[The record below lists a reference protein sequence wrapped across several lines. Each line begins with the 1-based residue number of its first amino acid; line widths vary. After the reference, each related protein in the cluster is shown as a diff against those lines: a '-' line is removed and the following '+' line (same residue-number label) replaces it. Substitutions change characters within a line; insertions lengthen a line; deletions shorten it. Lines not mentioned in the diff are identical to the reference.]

1 LAQSAGLAAERHPRK
16 SQETTMKTPQQ
27 AIRRGRRDFV
37 AGLGAAALAA
47 GLPGRALAAPS
58 EVNVGVILPLSGA
71 NAQFGINSRQ
81 GLELAADEINAAGG
95 IKALGGAKLKLIV
108 ADATSQ
114 PTTAATVAQ
123 RLITQNRCVAI
134 IGAYASSLTLAVSEV
149 TERRGIPL
157 LTMSFSDVLTER
169 GFKHIFQVVSKGSVL
184 GRAQYDYAA
193 SVVAGAS
200 EIKKIALL
208 YEDTAYGTSQAV
220 GVRNAAKAAGAQ
232 IVLDEAY
239 PLGITDVT
247 PLISKL
253 RGSDAQIVFPI
264 SYLNDSLLIIRV
276 MRQQRL
282 TMPVVGGAAGYVIP
296 DFAKALG
303 QYSQAVLSIAPANYD
318 QAPEYTERYRKRFG
332 TFMPHEA
339 LEHAVC
345 AGVLA
350 QALEVAAS
358 DKPEAVSKALRAQKY
373 DQGWAGVMS
382 GGGVHFDASG
392 LNTMAQPIMVQWQ
405 DNELVS
411 VWPQALAKGRVISAA

>member
-1 LAQSAGLAAERHPRK
+1 MKSFPKQAVRH
-16 SQETTMKTPQQ
+16 
-27 AIRRGRRDFV
+27 GRREFV

-47 GLPGRALAAPS
+47 TLPGRALAAPADI
-58 EVNVGVILPLSGA
+58 NVGVILPLSGA

-95 IKALGGAKLKLIV
+95 IKALGGAKLKLII

-123 RLITQNRCVAI
+123 RLITQNRCVAL

-200 EIKKIALL
+200 DIKKIALL
-208 YEDTAYGTSQAV
+208 YEDTAYGTSQAI

-253 RGSDAQIVFPI
+253 RASDAQIVFPI

-282 TMPVVGGAAGYVIP
+282 TVPIVGGAAGYVIP

-382 GGGVHFDASG
+382 GGGVHFDANG
-392 LNTMAQPIMVQWQ
+392 LNTLAQPIMVQWQ
-405 DNELVS
+405 NNELVS
-411 VWPQALAKGRVISAA
+411 VWPKALAKGAVIAAR

>member
-1 LAQSAGLAAERHPRK
+1 MKSFPKQAVRH
-16 SQETTMKTPQQ
+16 
-27 AIRRGRRDFV
+27 GRREFV

-47 GLPGRALAAPS
+47 TLPGRAQAAPADI
-58 EVNVGVILPLSGA
+58 NVGVILPLSGA

-95 IKALGGAKLKLIV
+95 IKALGGAKLKLII

-123 RLITQNRCVAI
+123 RLITQNRCVAL

-200 EIKKIALL
+200 DIKKIALL
-208 YEDTAYGTSQAV
+208 YEDTAYGTSQAI

-253 RGSDAQIVFPI
+253 RASDAQIVFPI

-282 TMPVVGGAAGYVIP
+282 TVPIVGGAAGYVIP

-382 GGGVHFDASG
+382 GGGVHFDANG
-392 LNTMAQPIMVQWQ
+392 LNTLAQPIMVQWQ
-405 DNELVS
+405 NNELVS
-411 VWPQALAKGRVISAA
+411 VWPKALAKGAVIAAS

>member
-1 LAQSAGLAAERHPRK
+1 MTK
-16 SQETTMKTPQQ
+16 PQQ
-27 AIRRGRRDFV
+27 AMRPGRREFV
-37 AGLGAAALAA
+37 AGLGAAALTAS
-47 GLPGRALAAPS
+47 LPGRALAAPS
-58 EVNVGVILPLSGA
+58 EINVGVILPLSGA

-95 IKALGGAKLKLIV
+95 IKAMGGAKLKLII

-200 EIKKIALL
+200 DIKKIALL

-220 GVRNAAKAAGAQ
+220 GVRNAAKAAGTQ

-282 TMPVVGGAAGYVIP
+282 TVPIVGGAAGYVIP

-303 QYSQAVLSIAPANYD
+303 QYSEAVLSIAPANYD

-350 QALEVAAS
+350 QSLEVAAS
-358 DKPEAVSKALRAQKY
+358 DKPEAVSQALRAKKY

-382 GGGVHFDASG
+382 GGGVHFDANG

-405 DNELVS
+405 KGELVS
-411 VWPQALAKGRVISAA
+411 VWPQALAKGRIITAS

>member
-1 LAQSAGLAAERHPRK
+1 MTK
-16 SQETTMKTPQQ
+16 PQQ
-27 AIRRGRRDFV
+27 AMRRGRREFV

-47 GLPGRALAAPS
+47 SLPGRALAASS
-58 EVNVGVILPLSGA
+58 EINVGVILPLSGA

-95 IKALGGAKLKLIV
+95 IKAMGGAKLKLIV

-200 EIKKIALL
+200 DIKKIALL

-220 GVRNAAKAAGAQ
+220 GVRNAAKAAGTQ

-247 PLISKL
+247 PLINKL

-282 TMPVVGGAAGYVIP
+282 TVPIVGGAAGYVIP

-303 QYSQAVLSIAPANYD
+303 QYSEAVLSIAPANYD

-358 DKPEAVSKALRAQKY
+358 DKPEAVSQALRAKKY

-382 GGGVHFDASG
+382 GGGVHFDANG
-392 LNTMAQPIMVQWQ
+392 LNTLAQPIMVQWQ
-405 DNELVS
+405 KGELVS
-411 VWPQALAKGRVISAA
+411 VWPQALAKGRVIAAA

>member
-1 LAQSAGLAAERHPRK
+1 
-16 SQETTMKTPQQ
+16 MKTPHQ
-27 AIRRGRRDFV
+27 AVRRGRRDFV
-37 AGLGAAALAA
+37 TGLGAAALAA
-47 GLPGRALAAPS
+47 SLPGRALAAPS
-58 EVNVGVILPLSGA
+58 EINVGVILPLSGA

-220 GVRNAAKAAGAQ
+220 GVRNAAKAAGAE

-282 TMPVVGGAAGYVIP
+282 TVPVVGGAAGYVIP

-411 VWPQALAKGRVISAA
+411 VWPQALAKGRVISAT

>member
-1 LAQSAGLAAERHPRK
+1 
-16 SQETTMKTPQQ
+16 M
-27 AIRRGRRDFV
+27 
-37 AGLGAAALAA
+37 GAAALAA
-47 GLPGRALAAPS
+47 SLPGRALAAPS
-58 EVNVGVILPLSGA
+58 EINVGVILPLSGA

-95 IKALGGAKLKLIV
+95 IKAMGGAKLKLII

-200 EIKKIALL
+200 DIKKIALL

-220 GVRNAAKAAGAQ
+220 GVRNAAKAAGTQ

-282 TMPVVGGAAGYVIP
+282 TVPIVGGAAGYVIP

-303 QYSQAVLSIAPANYD
+303 QYSEAVLSIAPANYD

-358 DKPEAVSKALRAQKY
+358 DKPEAVSQALRAKKY

-382 GGGVHFDASG
+382 GGGVHFDANG

-405 DNELVS
+405 KGELVS
-411 VWPQALAKGRVISAA
+411 VWPQALAKGRIITAS

>member
-1 LAQSAGLAAERHPRK
+1 
-16 SQETTMKTPQQ
+16 MKNPQQ
-27 AIRRGRRDFV
+27 AMRRGRREFV

-47 GLPGRALAAPS
+47 SLPGRALAAPS
-58 EVNVGVILPLSGA
+58 EINVGVILPLSGA

-95 IKALGGAKLKLIV
+95 IKAMGGAKLKLIV

-200 EIKKIALL
+200 DIKKIALL

-220 GVRNAAKAAGAQ
+220 GVRNAAKAAGTQ

-282 TMPVVGGAAGYVIP
+282 TVPIVGGAAGYVIP

-303 QYSQAVLSIAPANYD
+303 QYSEAVLSIAPANYD

-358 DKPEAVSKALRAQKY
+358 DKPEAVSQALRAKKY

-382 GGGVHFDASG
+382 GGGVHFDANG

-405 DNELVS
+405 KGELVS
-411 VWPQALAKGRVISAA
+411 VWPQALAKGRVIAAA

>member
-1 LAQSAGLAAERHPRK
+1 MKSNPEQAVRPAAVRRSAVR
-16 SQETTMKTPQQ
+16 Q
-27 AIRRGRRDFV
+27 GRREFV

-47 GLPGRALAAPS
+47 SLPGMARAAAA
-58 EVNVGVILPLSGA
+58 EINVGVILPLSGA

-95 IKALGGAKLKLIV
+95 IKSMGGAKLKLII

-157 LTMSFSDVLTER
+157 LTMSFSDMLTER

-184 GRAQYDYAA
+184 GKAQYDYAA

-200 EIKKIALL
+200 DIKKIALL

-253 RGSDAQIVFPI
+253 RGSEAQIVFPI

-282 TMPVVGGAAGYVIP
+282 TVPVVGGAAGYVIP

-303 QYSQAVLSIAPANYD
+303 QYAQAVLSITPANYD

-358 DKPEAVSKALRAQKY
+358 DKPEAVTQALRAKKY

-382 GGGVHFDASG
+382 GGGVHFDAKG
-392 LNTMAQPIMVQWQ
+392 LNTLAQPVMVQWQ
-405 DNELVS
+405 NNELVS
-411 VWPQALAKGRVISAA
+411 VWPQALAKGRVISAT

>member
-1 LAQSAGLAAERHPRK
+1 MPHKRTTGLRTRR
-16 SQETTMKTPQQ
+16 SFMVTTGG
-27 AIRRGRRDFV
+27 ALGV
-37 AGLGAAALAA
+37 ATL
-47 GLPGRALAAPS
+47 GLPGQVLAAPT
-58 EVNVGVILPLSGA
+58 EVNIGVILPLSGA

-81 GLELAADEINAAGG
+81 GLELVADEINAAGG
-95 IKALGGAKLKLIV
+95 IASLGGAKIKLVV

-123 RLITQNRCVAI
+123 RLITSNRCSAI

-169 GFKHIFQVVSKGSVL
+169 NFKNIFQVVSKGSVL
-184 GRAQYDYAA
+184 GQAQYDYAA
-193 SVVAGAS
+193 AVVAGADK
-200 EIKKIALL
+200 IKKIAIL
-208 YEDTAYGTSQAV
+208 YEDTAYGSSQAV
-220 GVRNAAKAAGAQ
+220 GVRNAAKKAGAE

-253 RGSDAQIVFPI
+253 RNSDAQLVFPI

-276 MRQQRL
+276 MRQQKL

-303 QYSQAVLSIAPANYD
+303 PHAQAVLSIAPANYD
-318 QAPEYTERYRKRFG
+318 QKPDYTERYRKRFG

-345 AGVLA
+345 LGVLA
-350 QALEVAAS
+350 QALQTAAT
-358 DKPEAVSKALRAQKY
+358 DKPEDISKALRGPRFDK
-373 DQGWAGVMS
+373 GWAGVMS
-382 GGGVHFDASG
+382 GGGVQFDANG
-392 LNTMAQPIMVQWQ
+392 LNTLAQPVMVQWQ
-405 DNELVS
+405 NNELVS
-411 VWPQALAKGRVISAA
+411 VWPKELAKGKIISAN

>member
-1 LAQSAGLAAERHPRK
+1 LAA
-16 SQETTMKTPQQ
+16 S
-27 AIRRGRRDFV
+27 
-37 AGLGAAALAA
+37 
-47 GLPGRALAAPS
+47 LPGRALAAAS

>member
-1 LAQSAGLAAERHPRK
+1 MNSFPKQAVRH
-16 SQETTMKTPQQ
+16 
-27 AIRRGRRDFV
+27 GRREFV

-47 GLPGRALAAPS
+47 TLPGRALAAPADI
-58 EVNVGVILPLSGA
+58 NVGVILPLSGA

-95 IKALGGAKLKLIV
+95 IKALGGAKLKLII

-123 RLITQNRCVAI
+123 RLITQNRCVAL

-200 EIKKIALL
+200 DIKKIALL

-253 RGSDAQIVFPI
+253 RASDAQIVFPI

-282 TMPVVGGAAGYVIP
+282 TVPIVGGAAGYVIP

-382 GGGVHFDASG
+382 GGGVHFDANG
-392 LNTMAQPIMVQWQ
+392 LNTLAQPIMVQWQ
-405 DNELVS
+405 NNELVS
-411 VWPQALAKGRVISAA
+411 VWPKALAKGAVIAAS

>member
-1 LAQSAGLAAERHPRK
+1 MTK
-16 SQETTMKTPQQ
+16 PQQ
-27 AIRRGRRDFV
+27 AMRPGRREFV

-47 GLPGRALAAPS
+47 SLPGRALAAPS
-58 EVNVGVILPLSGA
+58 EINVGVILPLSGA

-95 IKALGGAKLKLIV
+95 IKAMGGAKLKLII

-200 EIKKIALL
+200 DIKKIALL

-220 GVRNAAKAAGAQ
+220 GVRNAAKAAGTQ

-282 TMPVVGGAAGYVIP
+282 TVPIVGGAAGYVIP

-303 QYSQAVLSIAPANYD
+303 QYSEAVLSIAPANYD

-358 DKPEAVSKALRAQKY
+358 DKPEAVSQALRAKKY

-382 GGGVHFDASG
+382 GGGVHFDANG

-405 DNELVS
+405 KGELVS
-411 VWPQALAKGRVISAA
+411 VWPQALAKGRIITAS

>member
-1 LAQSAGLAAERHPRK
+1 
-16 SQETTMKTPQQ
+16 
-27 AIRRGRRDFV
+27 
-37 AGLGAAALAA
+37 
-47 GLPGRALAAPS
+47 LPGRALAAPS

>member
-1 LAQSAGLAAERHPRK
+1 MKSFPKQAVRH
-16 SQETTMKTPQQ
+16 
-27 AIRRGRRDFV
+27 GRREFV

-47 GLPGRALAAPS
+47 TLPGRALAAPADI
-58 EVNVGVILPLSGA
+58 NVGVILPLSGA

-95 IKALGGAKLKLIV
+95 IKALGGAKLKLII

-123 RLITQNRCVAI
+123 RLITQNRCVAL

-200 EIKKIALL
+200 DIKKIALL

-253 RGSDAQIVFPI
+253 RASDAQIVFPI

-282 TMPVVGGAAGYVIP
+282 TVPIVGGAAGYVIP

-382 GGGVHFDASG
+382 GGGVHFDANG
-392 LNTMAQPIMVQWQ
+392 LNTLAQPIMVQWQ
-405 DNELVS
+405 NNELVS
-411 VWPQALAKGRVISAA
+411 VWPRALAKGAVIAAS

>member
-1 LAQSAGLAAERHPRK
+1 MTK
-16 SQETTMKTPQQ
+16 PQQ
-27 AIRRGRRDFV
+27 AMRRGRREFV

-47 GLPGRALAAPS
+47 SLPGRVLAAPA
-58 EVNVGVILPLSGA
+58 EINVGVILPLSGA

-95 IKALGGAKLKLIV
+95 IKAMGGARLKLII

-134 IGAYASSLTLAVSEV
+134 IGAYASSLTLAISEV

-200 EIKKIALL
+200 DIKKIALL

-232 IVLDEAY
+232 VVLDEAY

-282 TMPVVGGAAGYVIP
+282 TVPIVGGAAGYVIP

-303 QYSQAVLSIAPANYD
+303 QYSEAVLSIAPANYD

-358 DKPEAVSKALRAQKY
+358 DKPEAVSQALRAQKY

-382 GGGVHFDASG
+382 GGGVHFDANG

-405 DNELVS
+405 KGELVS
-411 VWPQALAKGRVISAA
+411 VWPQALAKGRVITAS